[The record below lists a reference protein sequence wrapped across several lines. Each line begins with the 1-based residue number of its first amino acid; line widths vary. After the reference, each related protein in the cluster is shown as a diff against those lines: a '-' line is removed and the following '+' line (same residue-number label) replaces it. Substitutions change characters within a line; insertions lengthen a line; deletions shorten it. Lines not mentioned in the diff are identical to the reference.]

1 MKKAIPVL
9 CAVLLLSLHCFGGE
23 RDEYTYLDGVYSFS
37 VPSGWV
43 VVGDEES
50 FTGITISP
58 RQNMESHVLIH
69 SPNPHVGA
77 DELDGFIG
85 AYLAAKFA
93 VLGAGDV
100 DEVEQEDGVMSAAY
114 TTRLNG
120 KEAVGYAFA
129 FMSGNYAILIDAQ
142 APDDDKVFL
151 DNFASVIESL
161 DVDPRTVQ
169 RYENDLDAIGIK
181 MLEEIAAAA
190 GL

>member
-1 MKKAIPVL
+1 MKKAMAVL
-9 CAVLLLSLHCFGGE
+9 CAVLLVTVSCFGGE
-23 RDEYTYLDGVYSFS
+23 REEYTYLDGIYSFS

-50 FTGITISP
+50 LTGITISP

-100 DEVEQEDGVMSAAY
+100 DEVEQEDGIMSAAY

-120 KEAVGYAFA
+120 KDAVGCAFA
-129 FMSGNYAILIDAQ
+129 FMSGSFAILIDAQ
-142 APDDDKVFL
+142 APGDDGVFL
-151 DNFASVIESL
+151 NNFESVIESL
-161 DVDPRTVQ
+161 DVDSRAVKH
-169 RYENDLDAIGIK
+169 YEDDLDAIGLK

>member
-1 MKKAIPVL
+1 MKKAVTTL
-9 CAVLLLSLHCFGGE
+9 CAALLISMACFGGE

-50 FTGITISP
+50 LTGITISP
-58 RQNMESHVLIH
+58 RRNMESHVLIH

-93 VLGAGDV
+93 VLGVGDV
-100 DEVEQEDGVMSAAY
+100 DEVEQEDGVMSAVY

-120 KEAVGYAFA
+120 KEAVGCASAFV
-129 FMSGNYAILIDAQ
+129 SGRYAILIDAQ

-151 DNFASVIESL
+151 DNFESVIESL
-161 DVDPRTVQ
+161 DVDSRTIK
-169 RYENDLDAIGIK
+169 RYEADLDIIGLK